1 MSSLGTG
8 RDEVMNERRKVHL
21 NFEPPADMAI
31 AAGGGDGPPR
41 LVGRDRW
48 LSVAEQLVGGWAPT
62 LRAAFLIIVAFV
74 GIVVLV
80 GVMFGFGGAFVG
92 VLASCLA
99 LYLAGRG
106 GREAV

>member
-1 MSSLGTG
+1 
-8 RDEVMNERRKVHL
+8 VNERRKVHL
-21 NFEPPADMAI
+21 NFEPPAD
-31 AAGGGDGPPR
+31 AAVLPGAGAGAPR

-62 LRAAFLIIVAFV
+62 LRAAFLIIVSFV

-80 GVMFGFGGAFVG
+80 GVMFGFGGVVVG

-106 GREAV
+106 GREVV